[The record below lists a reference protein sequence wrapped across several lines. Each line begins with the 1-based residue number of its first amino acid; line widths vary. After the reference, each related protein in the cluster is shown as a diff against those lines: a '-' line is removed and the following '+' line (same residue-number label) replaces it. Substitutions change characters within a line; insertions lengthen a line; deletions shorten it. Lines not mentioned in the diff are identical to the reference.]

1 MNAITARYGESV
13 PLSITIDDTTAISAT
28 IYIGLEQEVP
38 LITKTSAFVDGVA
51 DLSLNTDD
59 TKIPLGTYKYQVN
72 VVYEDDL
79 LEKYPSPDSCEGSDF
94 PDFVVAEALDETEV
108 S

>member
-13 PLSITIDDTTAISAT
+13 PLSITIDDTTAVSAT
-28 IYIGLEQEVP
+28 IYIGLEQAVP
-38 LITKTSAFVDGVA
+38 VITKSGTFVDGAA
-51 DLSLNTDD
+51 DLSLDTDD

-72 VVYEDDL
+72 VIYENDL
-79 LEKYPSPDSCEGSDF
+79 LEKYPSPDTCDGPDF
-94 PDFVVAEALDETEV
+94 PDFVVAEALDEVEV